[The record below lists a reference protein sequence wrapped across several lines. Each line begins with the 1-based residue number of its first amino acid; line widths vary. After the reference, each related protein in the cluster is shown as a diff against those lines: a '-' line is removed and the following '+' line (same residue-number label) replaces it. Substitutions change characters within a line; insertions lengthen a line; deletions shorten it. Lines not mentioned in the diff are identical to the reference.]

1 MGELLYPIG
10 FVVLVVGLIST
21 LIASTK
27 GIDTKKYAMITLVGM
42 VLIFAGVFITRVSK

>member
-21 LIASTK
+21 LVASTRNK
-27 GIDTKKYAMITLVGM
+27 ATKKYAIITLVGM
-42 VLIFAGVFITRVSK
+42 LLILASLFITRIAR